1 MTELITVK
9 ISDLKENN
17 TFSELVPEMT
27 TQEYDDLVNSIRK
40 QGVRQPIHILSDKT
54 VLDGRH
60 RVRACKEIGIKEIQ
74 ALSHELTEDEAIKFV
89 TDTAVERRN
98 LTKEQKVDIIFR
110 SEELIRAL
118 EEEAVEHK
126 KTFKGNQHTK
136 VVTASDE
143 AVTKTGRTSTKI
155 AEMAGTSRATVN
167 RMKKV
172 KTEDPEL
179 YNKVVT
185 GEESASG
192 AYYKLPSV
200 QQPKP
205 KKQQEPKEPKS
216 PIPYVNPNE
225 EQYQNISREDSE
237 QSIAYEN
244 LIFNLRQLDMYIEGN
259 KNRLTVAIRK
269 AYQENPD
276 LLKKSVSNMEML
288 TKFIQEKEEN

>member
-1 MTELITVK
+1 M
-9 ISDLKENN
+9 
-17 TFSELVPEMT
+17 
-27 TQEYDDLVNSIRK
+27 
-40 QGVRQPIHILSDKT
+40 RQML
-54 VLDGRH
+54 
-60 RVRACKEIGIKEIQ
+60 
-74 ALSHELTEDEAIKFV
+74 
-89 TDTAVERRN
+89 
-98 LTKEQKVDIIFR
+98 QKVDIVLR
-110 SEELIRAL
+110 SEALIK
-118 EEEAVEHK
+118 EIEDEAKESQVGS
-126 KTFKGNQHTK
+126 FKGNQHKK
-136 VVTASDE
+136 VVSASED
-143 AVTKTGRTSTKI
+143 ANSKKGKTSKRI
-155 AEMAGTSRATVN
+155 AEMAGTSSATVE

-179 YNKVVT
+179 YEKIVT
-185 GEESASG
+185 GEESPAG

-205 KKQQEPKEPKS
+205 KPKEPKEPKS

-288 TKFIQEKEEN
+288 TKYIQEKEEN

>member
-9 ISDLKENN
+9 VSDLKENK

-27 TQEYDDLVNSIRK
+27 TQEYDDLVNSIRD

-74 ALSHELTEDEAIKFV
+74 ALSHELDATNAIEFV
-89 TDTAVERRN
+89 VDTAVERRN
-98 LTKEQKVDIIFR
+98 LTKEQKLDIVLR
-110 SEELIRAL
+110 SGDLINELK
-118 EEEAVEHK
+118 EQAVEYQKSFRGNQYK
-126 KTFKGNQHTK
+126 KVDSGTEGPSIQKGNTDDK
-136 VVTASDE
+136 LGKLAGVS
-143 AVTKTGRTSTKI
+143 GRTV
-155 AEMAGTSRATVN
+155 R
-167 RMKKV
+167 RMRKV
-172 KTEDPEL
+172 KNEDPE
-179 YNKVVT
+179 K
-185 GEESASG
+185 
-192 AYYKLPSV
+192 YKEVLDGKKSIRKAHDELPSV
-200 QQPKP
+200 KKSKPKP
-205 KKQQEPKEPKS
+205 KEPKEPKP

-269 AYQENPD
+269 AHQENPD

>member
-27 TQEYDDLVNSIRK
+27 THEYDDLVNSIRK

-110 SEELIRAL
+110 SELLI
-118 EEEAVEHK
+118 
-126 KTFKGNQHTK
+126 KGIE
-136 VVTASDE
+136 DE
-143 AVTKTGRTSTKI
+143 AKKRIESGKSTLASSEAEVAKGRTSAKI
-155 AEMAGTSRATVN
+155 AELAGTSRATVN

-205 KKQQEPKEPKS
+205 KPKQEPKPKPKLVIPEPE
-216 PIPYVNPNE
+216 PTDPE
-225 EQYQNISREDSE
+225 ELKLLV
-237 QSIAYEN
+237 AVEN
-244 LIFNLRQLDMYIEGN
+244 LEFNMNQIIGYVDDHQEKLYEAICQMFEEKNDFMNKAKKSIEVIDNLMNAYLGGN
-259 KNRLTVAIRK
+259 KN
-269 AYQENPD
+269 E
-276 LLKKSVSNMEML
+276 
-288 TKFIQEKEEN
+288 

>member
-9 ISDLKENN
+9 ISDLKENK

-27 TQEYDDLVNSIRK
+27 TQEYEDLVNSIRK
-40 QGVRQPIHILSDKT
+40 QGVRQPIHILSNKT

-110 SEELIRAL
+110 SELLIK
-118 EEEAVEHK
+118 EIE
-126 KTFKGNQHTK
+126 
-136 VVTASDE
+136 DE
-143 AVTKTGRTSTKI
+143 AKKRIKSGKSTPGPIGPKVDKGRTNEKI
-155 AEMAGTSRATVN
+155 AELAGTSKNTVT

-172 KTEDPEL
+172 KREDPEKYQEIL
-179 YNKVVT
+179 DGKK
-185 GEESASG
+185 SASG
-192 AYYKLPSV
+192 AYYELPTV
-200 QQPKP
+200 VKPKP

-259 KNRLTVAIRK
+259 KKRLTVAIRK

-288 TKFIQEKEEN
+288 TKFIQEKEEI

>member
-110 SEELIRAL
+110 SELLVKKL
-118 EEEAVEHK
+118 EEEANSYK
-126 KTFKGNQHTK
+126 RTFRGNQHE
-136 VVTASDE
+136 VLDAGSSEPVSR
-143 AVTKTGRTSTKI
+143 TGRTNERV
-155 AEMAGTSRATVN
+155 AEMAGTSKTTVV

-200 QQPKP
+200 QKPKP
-205 KKQQEPKEPKS
+205 KPKEPKS

-225 EQYQNISREDSE
+225 EQYRNISREDSE

>member
-9 ISDLKENN
+9 ISDLKENK

-74 ALSHELTEDEAIKFV
+74 ALLHELTEDEAIKFV

-98 LTKEQKVDIIFR
+98 LTKEQKVDIILK
-110 SEELIRAL
+110 SEVLI
-118 EEEAVEHK
+118 
-126 KTFKGNQHTK
+126 KGIE
-136 VVTASDE
+136 DE
-143 AVTKTGRTSTKI
+143 AKKRIKSGKSTLGPIGPKVDKGRTNEKI
-155 AEMAGTSRATVN
+155 AELAGTSKNTVT

-172 KTEDPEL
+172 KREDPEKYQEIL
-179 YNKVVT
+179 DGKK
-185 GEESASG
+185 SASG
-192 AYYKLPSV
+192 AYYELPSV

-205 KKQQEPKEPKS
+205 KPKEPKEPKP

-288 TKFIQEKEEN
+288 TKFIQEKEEI

>member
-27 TQEYDDLVNSIRK
+27 TQEYDELVNSIRK

-74 ALSHELTEDEAIKFV
+74 ALSHELKEDEAIKFV

-110 SEELIRAL
+110 SELLI
-118 EEEAVEHK
+118 
-126 KTFKGNQHTK
+126 KGIE
-136 VVTASDE
+136 DE
-143 AVTKTGRTSTKI
+143 AKKRIKSGKSTLASSEAEVAKGRTSTKI

-205 KKQQEPKEPKS
+205 KPKEPKEPKP

-288 TKFIQEKEEN
+288 TKYIQEKEEN